1 LLFAFKD
8 AFGCSIVL
16 AGFVTGCKPQG
27 TSAFTAHISLV
38 YGVYL
43 VFHLSGAIP
52 KPAFKKKE
60 SCCFVSRSC
69 LRSQINLHCPYQPC
83 LWLYGFFMLWAWSPP
98 EDHGLFVG

>member
-1 LLFAFKD
+1 MLFAFKD

-52 KPAFKKKE
+52 KPAFKKKRIMLF
-60 SCCFVSRSC
+60 CGFV
-69 LRSQINLHCPYQPC
+69 
-83 LWLYGFFMLWAWSPP
+83 
-98 EDHGLFVG
+98 DLFNISDVLLNFLLVVGWQK

>member
-1 LLFAFKD
+1 
-8 AFGCSIVL
+8 L

-60 SCCFVSRSC
+60 SCCFVS
-69 LRSQINLHCPYQPC
+69 
-83 LWLYGFFMLWAWSPP
+83 FV
-98 EDHGLFVG
+98 DLFNISDVLLNFLLVVGWQK